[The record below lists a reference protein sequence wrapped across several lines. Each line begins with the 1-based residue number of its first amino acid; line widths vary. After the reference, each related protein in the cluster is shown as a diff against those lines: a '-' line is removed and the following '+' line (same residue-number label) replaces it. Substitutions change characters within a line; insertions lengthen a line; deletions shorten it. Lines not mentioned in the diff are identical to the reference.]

1 MATNQDFNNL
11 ITRIDAATDTLEL
24 NVGVIAETGIEVG
37 EQLTLA
43 QTAAANAAQEA
54 NNATVQANISSVKA
68 TVSTTQATK
77 AEQEAQVATQAKTD
91 ALAAV
96 DEAKALAPFQEAP
109 INGSVYGRKDGTWAL
124 VEGGGSGGVGTV
136 VSVNGV
142 LPDLQGDVTLTI
154 PEQVPSDWNA
164 VSGKGVILN
173 KPEIFSGAYVDLVG
187 KPTLF
192 SGSYNDLTNKP
203 VLFNGSYNSLTNKPT
218 IPTNNNELINGAG
231 YVAEAPIDGE
241 QYARKLGTWV
251 KVEAGES
258 GGTNLGYPV
267 LEVPYYNEVVMT
279 NWLRPNPYEP
289 LALSNF
295 GDYIDGSFLRGAE
308 LISEDGL
315 GSLPSGNYYF
325 GLGDFLEQPV
335 NVNVTGSTGATAL
348 GSKNGILEVRTTIP
362 LPTAG
367 KKILTAYV
375 LSDDFEIIE
384 TWHLNTTTFEWVQEG
399 VAEPI
404 PVEPTPQ
411 EPATL
416 IVNKRTGTT
425 FEEWIG
431 TQAQYDAVTPKD
443 PNVRYWIT
451 EV

>member
-11 ITRIDAATDTLEL
+11 ITRIDAATDTLEV
-24 NVGVIAETGIEVG
+24 NVGVIAETGVEVG

-54 NNATVQANISSVKA
+54 TNATVQANISSVKA

-124 VEGGGSGGVGTV
+124 VEGGGGGGVGTV

-164 VSGKGVILN
+164 TSGKGVILN
-173 KPEIFSGAYVDLVG
+173 KPTLFSGAYVDLTG

-192 SGSYNDLTNKP
+192 SGDYNDLQNKP

-218 IPTNNNELINGAG
+218 IPTNNNQLVNGAN
-231 YVAEAPIDGE
+231 YITDAPNDGK
-241 QYARKLGTWV
+241 QYARKSLTWV
-251 KVEAGES
+251 EVEAG
-258 GGTNLGYPV
+258 GGGEDLGFTMPYQNL
-267 LEVPYYNEVVMT
+267 YYDSQLMT
-279 NWLRPNPYEP
+279 NWISTNPNDAIDLSKLGGYVDGEWYTGADFLNNENGIDELVTGRYFFKQAMLPSP
-289 LALSNF
+289 LNLSY
-295 GDYIDGSFLRGAE
+295 GYIDVVRVPVGGSGVVPDE
-308 LISEDGL
+308 
-315 GSLPSGNYYF
+315 
-325 GLGDFLEQPV
+325 
-335 NVNVTGSTGATAL
+335 VTA
-348 GSKNGILEVRTTIP
+348 
-362 LPTAG
+362 
-367 KKILTAYV
+367 TAYV
-375 LSDDFEIIE
+375 LNANNEIKDIYVYNV
-384 TWHLNTTTFEWVQEG
+384 NTRGWSLQTVLP
-399 VAEPI
+399 EP
-404 PVEPTPQ
+404 EPTPQ

>member
-24 NVGVIAETGIEVG
+24 NVGVIAETGVEVG

-77 AEQEAQVATQAKTD
+77 AEQQAQVATQAKTD
-91 ALAAV
+91 AIAAV

-109 INGSVYGRKDGTWAL
+109 KNGSVYGRKDGTWAL

-164 VSGKGVILN
+164 TSGKGVILN
-173 KPEIFSGAYVDLVG
+173 KPKIFSGAYVDLVG

-203 VLFNGSYNSLTNKPT
+203 TLFNGSYNSLTNKPT
-218 IPTNNNELINGAG
+218 IPTNNNQLVNGAN
-231 YVAEAPIDGE
+231 YITDAPNDGK
-241 QYARKLGTWV
+241 QYARKSLTWV
-251 KVEAGES
+251 EVEAGES
-258 GGTNLGYPV
+258 GTNLGYPV
-267 LEVPYYNEVVMT
+267 LEVPYYNDVTMT

-289 LALSNF
+289 LQLSKF
-295 GDYIDGSFLRGAE
+295 ADYVDGEFLRGAE
-308 LISEDGL
+308 LVSGGGL

-325 GLGDFLEQPV
+325 GSGDFLGQPV
-335 NVNVTGSTGATAL
+335 TVNVTGSTGATAL

-399 VAEPI
+399 VAEQLP
-404 PVEPTPQ
+404 PTPQ
-411 EPATL
+411 EPATSV
-416 IVNKRTGTT
+416 VNKRTTT
-425 FEEWIG
+425 PFETWIG
-431 TQAQYDAVTPKD
+431 TQSQYDAVGSKD
-443 PNVRYWIT
+443 PNTLYWIT

>member
-11 ITRIDAATDTLEL
+11 ITRIDAATDTLEV

-77 AEQEAQVATQAKTD
+77 AEQQAQVATQAKTD

-124 VEGGGSGGVGTV
+124 VESGSGGGVGTV

-164 VSGKGVILN
+164 TSGKGVILN
-173 KPEIFSGAYVDLVG
+173 KPTIFSGNYTDLTG

-192 SGSYNDLTNKP
+192 SGDYNDLQNKP
-203 VLFNGSYNSLTNKPT
+203 TLFNGSYNSLTNKPT
-218 IPTNNNELINGAG
+218 IPTNNNQLVNGAG
-231 YVAEAPIDGE
+231 YITDAPIDSK
-241 QYARKLGTWV
+241 QYARSGATWV
-251 KVEAGES
+251 EVEAGS
-258 GGTNLGYPV
+258 GGDAVGFPMPYQNL
-267 LEVPYYNEVVMT
+267 YYDSQLMT
-279 NWLRPNPYEP
+279 NWVSTNPNDAIDLSKLGGYVNGEFYTGAEFFNEADGIDELVTGRYFFKMAMLPTP
-289 LALSNF
+289 LNNSY
-295 GDYIDGSFLRGAE
+295 GYIDVVRV
-308 LISEDGL
+308 
-315 GSLPSGNYYF
+315 
-325 GLGDFLEQPV
+325 PV
-335 NVNVTGSTGATAL
+335 GGITQDEVTA
-348 GSKNGILEVRTTIP
+348 
-362 LPTAG
+362 
-367 KKILTAYV
+367 TAYV
-375 LSDDFEIIE
+375 LNANNEIKDIYVYNI
-384 TWHLNTTTFEWVQEG
+384 NTRGWSLQTVS
-399 VAEPI
+399 P
-404 PVEPTPQ
+404 EPTPQ
-411 EPATL
+411 PATL

-431 TQAQYDAVTPKD
+431 TQAQYDAITTKN

-451 EV
+451 E

>member
-24 NVGVIAETGIEVG
+24 NVGVIAETGVEVG

-54 NNATVQANISSVKA
+54 NNATVQANISSTQA

-77 AEQEAQVATQAKTD
+77 AEQQAQVATQAKTD

-164 VSGKGVILN
+164 VEGKGVILN
-173 KPEIFSGAYVDLVG
+173 KPEIFSGAYADLTG

-192 SGSYNDLTNKP
+192 SGDYNDLQNKP

-218 IPTNNNELINGAG
+218 IPTNNNQLVNGAN
-231 YVAEAPIDGE
+231 YITDAPNDGK
-241 QYARKLGTWV
+241 QYARKSLTWV
-251 KVEAGES
+251 EVEAS
-258 GGTNLGYPV
+258 GGGGDDLGFKMPYENL
-267 LEVPYYNEVVMT
+267 YYDSQLMT
-279 NWLRPNPYEP
+279 NWISTNPNDAIDLSKLGGYVDGEWYTGADFFNNENGIDELVTGRYFFKQAMLPSP
-289 LALSNF
+289 LTLSY
-295 GDYIDGSFLRGAE
+295 GYIDVVRVPT
-308 LISEDGL
+308 
-315 GSLPSGNYYF
+315 GSLGQ
-325 GLGDFLEQPV
+325 DE
-335 NVNVTGSTGATAL
+335 VTA
-348 GSKNGILEVRTTIP
+348 
-362 LPTAG
+362 
-367 KKILTAYV
+367 TAYV
-375 LSDDFEIIE
+375 LNANNEIKDIYVY
-384 TWHLNTTTFEWVQEG
+384 NTNTRGWSLQV
-399 VAEPI
+399 VLPEP
-404 PVEPTPQ
+404 EPTPQ

-431 TQAQYDAVTPKD
+431 TQAQYDAITTKD

>member
-24 NVGVIAETGIEVG
+24 NVGVIAETGLEVG

-54 NNATVQANISSVKA
+54 SDATVQANISSVKA

-109 INGSVYGRKDGTWAL
+109 KNGSVYGRKDGTWAL
-124 VEGGGSGGVGTV
+124 VEGGGGGGVGTV

-187 KPTLF
+187 KPDLF
-192 SGSYNDLTNKP
+192 SGDYNDLTNKP

-241 QYARKLGTWV
+241 QYARQLGTWV
-251 KVEAGES
+251 KVEAGD
-258 GGTNLGYPV
+258 GGTVLGYPV

-289 LALSNF
+289 LALANF
-295 GDYIDGSFLRGAE
+295 GDYVDGSFLRGAE
-308 LISEDGL
+308 LVSEDGL
-315 GSLPSGNYYF
+315 VSLPSGNYYF
-325 GLGDFLEQPV
+325 GTGDFLEQPV
-335 NVNVTGSTGATAL
+335 NINVTGSTGATAL
-348 GSKNGILEVRTTIP
+348 GSKSGILEVRTTIP
-362 LPTAG
+362 LPIAG
-367 KKILTAYV
+367 KKVLTAYV

-399 VAEPI
+399 VAEVI
-404 PVEPTPQ
+404 PQEPTPQ

-431 TQAQYDAVTPKD
+431 TQAQYDAITPKD

-451 EV
+451 ED

>member
-11 ITRIDAATDTLEL
+11 ITRINTATDTLEL
-24 NVGVIAETGIEVG
+24 NVGVIAETGVEVG

-54 NNATVQANISSVKA
+54 DNATVQANISSVKA

-109 INGSVYGRKDGTWAL
+109 KNGSVYGRKDGTWAL

-164 VSGKGVILN
+164 VSGKGIILN

-187 KPTLF
+187 KPDLF

-241 QYARKLGTWV
+241 QYARQLGTWV
-251 KVEAGES
+251 KVEAGD
-258 GGTNLGYPV
+258 GGTVLGYPV
-267 LEVPYYNEVVMT
+267 IEVPYYNEVVMT

-289 LALSNF
+289 LALANF
-295 GDYIDGSFLRGAE
+295 GDYVVGEFLRGAE
-308 LISEDGL
+308 LITEDGL

-325 GLGDFLEQPV
+325 GTGDFLEQPV

-348 GSKNGILEVRTTIP
+348 GSKSGILEVRTTIP
-362 LPTAG
+362 LPIVG
-367 KKILTAYV
+367 KKVLTAYV

-384 TWHLNTTTFEWVQEG
+384 TWHLNTTTYEWVQEG
-399 VAEPI
+399 VVEPL
-404 PVEPTPQ
+404 PPTPQ

-431 TQAQYDAVTPKD
+431 TQAQYDAVTTKD

-451 EV
+451 ED

>member
-24 NVGVIAETGIEVG
+24 NVGVIAETGVEVG

-54 NNATVQANISSVKA
+54 NNATIQANNADAKA
-68 TVSTTQATK
+68 TIATNQATK
-77 AEQEAQVATQAKTD
+77 AEQQAQVATQAKTD

-109 INGSVYGRKDGTWAL
+109 KNGSVYGRKDGTWAL
-124 VEGGGSGGVGTV
+124 VESGGGGGVGTV

-173 KPEIFSGAYVDLVG
+173 KPTLFSGNYTDLTG

-192 SGSYNDLTNKP
+192 SGDYNDLQNKP
-203 VLFNGSYNSLTNKPT
+203 TLFNGSYNSLTNKPT
-218 IPTNNNELINGAG
+218 IPTNNNQLVNGAG
-231 YVAEAPIDGE
+231 YLTEAPVDGE
-241 QYARKLGTWV
+241 QYARQSGTWV
-251 KVEAGES
+251 KVEAGGGS
-258 GGTNLGYPV
+258 GADLGFKMPYENL
-267 LEVPYYNEVVMT
+267 YYDSQLMT
-279 NWLRPNPYEP
+279 NWVSTNPNDAIDLSKLGGYVLGEWYTGADFFNEADGIDELVTGRYFFKQAMLPSP
-289 LALSNF
+289 LNLSY
-295 GDYIDGSFLRGAE
+295 GYIDVVRV
-308 LISEDGL
+308 
-315 GSLPSGNYYF
+315 
-325 GLGDFLEQPV
+325 PV
-335 NVNVTGSTGATAL
+335 GGGGVAQDEVTA
-348 GSKNGILEVRTTIP
+348 
-362 LPTAG
+362 
-367 KKILTAYV
+367 TAYV
-375 LSDDFEIIE
+375 LNANNEIKDIYVYNV
-384 TWHLNTTTFEWVQEG
+384 NTRGWSLQTVLPT
-399 VAEPI
+399 P
-404 PVEPTPQ
+404 EPTPQ